1 MKVPPGPRGREVFGF
16 FGRGRGAGTLAFLE
30 ETARR
35 YGSISSFR
43 LFHRR
48 IYIVDDAEL
57 IKDILITRQHSFE
70 RDAGAKLL
78 RELVGDSL
86 ITREEPRHKE
96 RRRMLQPAFHKE
108 QIAAYAR
115 MMSEASAAMAA
126 GWRDGQELDI
136 RAEMRR
142 LTLVIVG
149 AALFGANFHG
159 SSEKVSEVLVSVGKK
174 TQKLAPILY
183 FFEPLIDL
191 YRKWFPH
198 GRSLFFSKERAELN
212 RILQPL
218 LQNYETNPNYETKS
232 MLSLLSGE
240 EGILDE
246 LVTFMLAGHETTAT
260 ALSWTWYLL
269 SRNQRVT
276 EKLQAELDEVMRGRP
291 PFAAATFEDLPNLR
305 YTSQVFQ
312 EAMRLYPPALA
323 FARRTKEAVEIAGYR
338 VPKGSSIFISPYITQ
353 RNPAYFRNPN
363 GFEPERWEEAT
374 PKFAYFPFGGGA
386 KMCIGESFAKLEG
399 VIALATLA
407 RSWKLSC
414 TDPSEVPIGP
424 GFILR
429 PRAAI
434 MMSAAQRSPVP
445 EYLHQG

>member
-16 FGRGRGAGTLAFLE
+16 FGRGRVSGTLDFLE
-30 ETARR
+30 ETARK
-35 YGSISSFR
+35 YGAISSFR

-48 IYIVDDAEL
+48 LYIVDDAEL

-126 GWRDGQELDI
+126 EWRDGQELDI

-191 YRKWFPH
+191 YRKWFPR
-198 GRSLFFSKERAELN
+198 GRSLFFAKERAELN

-218 LQNYETNPNYETKS
+218 LQDYETNPNYETKS

-240 EGILDE
+240 DGILDE

-291 PFAAATFEDLPNLR
+291 AFAPATFEDLPNLR

-323 FARRTKEAVEIAGYR
+323 FARRTKETVEIAGYH
-338 VPKGSSIFISPYITQ
+338 VPKGSSVFISPYITQ
-353 RNPAYFRNPN
+353 RNPAYFHDPN
-363 GFEPERWEEAT
+363 GFEPERWDEAI

-414 TDPSEVPIGP
+414 TDSAEVPIGP
-424 GFILR
+424 GLILR
-429 PRAAI
+429 PRGSI
-434 MMSAAQRSPVP
+434 IMSAAQRSPVP
-445 EYLHQG
+445 DYLHQG